1 MRTEG
6 QNLFA
11 MRKSRGLFGGIL
23 AIALV
28 VCAGTA
34 SAAPPGKDQP
44 GQADL
49 EQGLTAYKAGTYVAA
64 FPALKVAADNGN
76 DTVRFFAEFYMARI
90 YADNAGTLA
99 DHPKAFMLFRKL
111 ADENTDIDP
120 EDDHRSP
127 FVAKALIA
135 LASYVRSGV
144 PALDVAPDPRRAA
157 NYLHHAALFFG
168 DKDAQFELAKL
179 YLSGEGGTDNAR
191 DDVRRGL
198 HYLSALSEQSYPA
211 AQALLAEF
219 FWKGRHVKTDERR
232 ALALITMAV
241 ENAPA
246 HDRIWIEETYHS
258 IYCAATSNTRQEATG
273 IMARWRKMFARPAA
287 EPAERVGLGGR
298 ELLPERQ
305 CSNGESVAIRRGG
318 PATEVTAASPTPPTS
333 AAREEVLQGSTLP
346 TFGFR
351 AAGGPPPITGST
363 K

>member
-1 MRTEG
+1 MRAEGRKLFDMRTFKALCG
-6 QNLFA
+6 
-11 MRKSRGLFGGIL
+11 RVL
-23 AIALV
+23 AIALI
-28 VCAGTA
+28 VCAGMA
-34 SAAPPGKDQP
+34 SAATPAKDQP
-44 GQADL
+44 GQTDL
-49 EQGLTAYKAGTYVAA
+49 EQGLTAYKAGTYAAA
-64 FPALKVAADNGN
+64 FPALKEAAAKGN

-135 LASYVRSGV
+135 LAGYTRAGV
-144 PALDVAPDPRRAA
+144 PALDVAPNPRRAA

-179 YLSGEGGTDNAR
+179 YLSGEGGNDNAQE
-191 DDVRRGL
+191 DVRRGL

-246 HDRIWIEETYHS
+246 HDRIWIEEAFHS
-258 IYCAATSNTRQEATG
+258 IYCAATSGTRQEATG

-287 EPAERVGLGGR
+287 EPDDRVGLRGR

-305 CSNGESVAIRRGG
+305 CSNGETVAIRRGG
-318 PATEVTAASPTPPTS
+318 SVTAARPATPGTPAP
-333 AAREEVLQGSTLP
+333 AAQEDVLQGSVLP

-351 AAGGPPPITGST
+351 AAGGSPPITGST